1 MMQNK
6 QKMKIVFFGD
16 SLTEGTIGASYFKI
30 LEEKLSKHTLINYG
44 RNGDPIVGLYN
55 RMTKLDIDETFDI
68 AFVWIGT
75 NDIFVNIKWHYPI
88 MKTLAF
94 QPWAQDNKEFEVYYK
109 KILDML
115 KSRADKIF
123 TVSPLFIG
131 EDANSK
137 WNKQLGELSAVIE
150 KLSNTYENVE
160 YIDLRSIFINKLSS
174 RIISNY
180 MPTSNTGIFF
190 DYFTL
195 QNDEEIDKK
204 ASERGLHF
212 TIDGAHLNSHGAKIV
227 ADVFYRKLKE
237 IV

>member
-1 MMQNK
+1 MK
-6 QKMKIVFFGD
+6 DKEKMRIAFFGD
-16 SLTEGTIGASYFKI
+16 SLTEGTIGASYFNI
-30 LEEKLSKHTLINYG
+30 LEKKLAGHTLLNYG
-44 RNGDPIVGLYN
+44 KNGDPVVGLYN

-75 NDIFVNIKWHYPI
+75 NDIFVNIKWHYPL
-88 MKTLAF
+88 MKKLIF
-94 QPWAQDNKEFEVYYK
+94 QPWAHDNKEFGIYYK

-115 KSRADKIF
+115 KNRAGKIF
-123 TVSPLFIG
+123 AVSPLFLG
-131 EDANSK
+131 EDVDNK
-137 WNKQLGELSAVIE
+137 WNKQLDELSVVIE
-150 KLSNTYENVE
+150 KSSNIYENVE

-180 MPTSNTGIFF
+180 LPTSNTGTFF

-195 QNDEEIDKK
+195 KNDEEIDKK

-212 TIDGAHLNSHGAKIV
+212 TIDGAHLNSHGAKIA
-227 ADVFYRKLKE
+227 ADVFYKKLKE

>member
-6 QKMKIVFFGD
+6 QKMKIAFFGD

-30 LEEKLSKHTLINYG
+30 LEEKLSEHTLINYG

-68 AFVWIGT
+68 AFIWIGT
-75 NDIFVNIKWHYPI
+75 NDVFVNIKWHYPI

-94 QPWAQDNKEFEVYYK
+94 QPWAKNNQEFEVYYK
-109 KILDML
+109 KILGML
-115 KSRADKIF
+115 KNRVGKIF

-131 EDANSK
+131 EDANNK

-160 YIDLRSIFINKLSS
+160 YINLRSVFINKLSVP
-174 RIISNY
+174 
-180 MPTSNTGIFF
+180 M
-190 DYFTL
+190 
-195 QNDEEIDKK
+195 ID
-204 ASERGLHF
+204 S
-212 TIDGAHLNSHGAKIV
+212 
-227 ADVFYRKLKE
+227 
-237 IV
+237 

>member
-1 MMQNK
+1 MKQNK
-6 QKMKIVFFGD
+6 QKMKIAFFGD

-30 LEEKLSKHTLINYG
+30 LEEKLSKHNLINYG
-44 RNGDPIVGLYN
+44 RNGEPVVGLYN
-55 RMTKLDIDETFDI
+55 RMTKLDI
-68 AFVWIGT
+68 WIGT
-75 NDIFVNIKWHYPI
+75 NDIFVNLKWHYPI

-94 QPWAQDNKEFEVYYK
+94 QPWAQNYQEFKVYYK
-109 KILDML
+109 KILEML
-115 KSRADKIF
+115 KNRAGKIF
-123 TVSPLFIG
+123 TVSPLLIG
-131 EDANSK
+131 EDVNNK

-180 MPTSNTGIFF
+180 LPTSNTDSFF

-195 QNDEEIDKK
+195 KNDEEIDKK

-227 ADVFYRKLKE
+227 ADVLYKKLKE